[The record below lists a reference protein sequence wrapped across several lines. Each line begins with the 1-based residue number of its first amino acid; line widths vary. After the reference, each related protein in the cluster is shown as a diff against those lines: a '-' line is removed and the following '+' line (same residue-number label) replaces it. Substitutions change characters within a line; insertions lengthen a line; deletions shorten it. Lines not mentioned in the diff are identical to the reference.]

1 MPPSFITCP
10 SFSYYKL
17 IWFLLFSP
25 VSIWNIYTILALFLS
40 LSHTH
45 ICIKQAKQNDDKPVK
60 PNLPFAHNLMARS
73 VIRKVSWLGTRC
85 KISSV
90 TRIPASKH
98 KDIQTSGIRK
108 DPLKAQT
115 RENWNLLRNGKT
127 VCNLSAL
134 SSWLSVIT
142 LILPKQTM
150 LDSGII
156 WGVFNTFPIGYHSP
170 QLNVFTLKWQNEW
183 YIIFQVS
190 SWLSVTTL
198 ISVCKMVLI
207 WGDSSTPSFPSTISH
222 LLQTYFPTQQ
232 I

>member
-134 SSWLSVIT
+134 SSWECYNINFTKTNNVRQWHNLGCLQHLSHRLSFTSIKCVHT
-142 LILPKQTM
+142 EMAKWM
-150 LDSGII
+150 VYNFSG
-156 WGVFNTFPIGYHSP
+156 F
-170 QLNVFTLKWQNEW
+170 
-183 YIIFQVS
+183 
-190 SWLSVTTL
+190 
-198 ISVCKMVLI
+198 
-207 WGDSSTPSFPSTISH
+207 
-222 LLQTYFPTQQ
+222 
-232 I
+232 